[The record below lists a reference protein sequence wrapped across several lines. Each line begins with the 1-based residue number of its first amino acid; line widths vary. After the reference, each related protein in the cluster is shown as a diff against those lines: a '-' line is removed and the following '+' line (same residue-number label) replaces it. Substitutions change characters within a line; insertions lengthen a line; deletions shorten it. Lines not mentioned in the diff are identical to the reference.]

1 MLITATTKKPPGPCP
16 GGRDQSSRRHQLKE
30 LLMTRADLFICEG
43 RLHVEFNAEHG
54 TPGSKV
60 LKQHLGAL
68 RLTNDHTTTGL
79 GTVGPADQFKAID
92 VITLRAAGHVVD
104 QLGVGS
110 FLTFNLR
117 ELPGHV
123 VELHRQI
130 KRAIPSNTASSQ
142 PMLRQTQ

>member
-1 MLITATTKKPPGPCP
+1 
-16 GGRDQSSRRHQLKE
+16 
-30 LLMTRADLFICEG
+30 MTHADLFIGEG
-43 RLHVEFNAEHG
+43 RLHVKFNAEHG

-92 VITLRAAGHVVD
+92 VITLRAASHVVD

-117 ELPGHV
+117 KLPGHV
-123 VELHRQI
+123 VELHHQI
-130 KRAIPSNTASSQ
+130 NRSKPSNTVSSQ